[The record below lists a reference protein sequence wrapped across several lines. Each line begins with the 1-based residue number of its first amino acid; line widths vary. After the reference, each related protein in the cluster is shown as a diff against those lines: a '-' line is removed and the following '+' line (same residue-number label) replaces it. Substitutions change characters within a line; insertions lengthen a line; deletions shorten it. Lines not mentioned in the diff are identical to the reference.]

1 VNNMSAF
8 IKSLL
13 LVMMLVSCGGN
24 DSRYKDTQMLE
35 RPPTLVVSKHVGE
48 PQINDDSTIPKK
60 RHEAGLGDDV
70 YMIES
75 TPMQL
80 KIKKPFDDAWRVL
93 EMALN
98 QSQIKIIDHRQDKG
112 LYYVY
117 YKQKNLFESAASLFE
132 KNQKD
137 GHNEANYVLT
147 VKEDRAETKISATLF
162 NAAEQVNT
170 AEQDSDDNVASSDTE
185 ALLWTL
191 YKTLHDDLKEE

>member
-1 VNNMSAF
+1 MNNISAF

-13 LVMMLVSCGGN
+13 LVMMLVSCGGGN
-24 DSRYKDTQMLE
+24 DSRYRDTQMLE
-35 RPPTLVVSKHVGE
+35 RPPTLVVSKHVGG
-48 PQINDDSTIPKK
+48 PQITDDSTIPKK
-60 RHEAGLGDDV
+60 RHEVGLGDDV

-93 EMALN
+93 ELALN

-117 YKQKNLFESAASLFE
+117 YEQKGLFDSVASLFN
-132 KNQKD
+132 KNQEDK
-137 GHNEANYVLT
+137 HHEANYVLT
-147 VKEDRAETKISATLF
+147 VKEEGAETKISANPV
-162 NAAEQVNT
+162 NAAELDSNGDVAN
-170 AEQDSDDNVASSDTE
+170 SDDV
-185 ALLWTL
+185 ALLWVL

>member
-1 VNNMSAF
+1 
-8 IKSLL
+8 
-13 LVMMLVSCGGN
+13 MLVSCGGN
-24 DSRYKDTQMLE
+24 DSRYRDTQILE

-48 PQINDDSTIPKK
+48 PQITDDSTIPKK

-80 KIKKPFDDAWRVL
+80 KIKKPFDYAWRVL
-93 EMALN
+93 DMALK

-117 YKQKNLFESAASLFE
+117 YEQKGLFGSVASLFNKKQE
-132 KNQKD
+132 D
-137 GHNEANYVLT
+137 EHHEANYVLT
-147 VKEDRAETKISATLF
+147 VKEDGTETKISANPV
-162 NAAEQVNT
+162 NAAELDSNDDVAN
-170 AEQDSDDNVASSDTE
+170 SDDV
-185 ALLWTL
+185 ALLWVL